1 MSFQFFLFGVFAFL
15 FLSLVFTRNFCDEIC
30 FTKNNKLSYLSCCSV
45 LLQHVCCFGFILY
58 PPRSPQEVWRV
69 WWVASC
75 FWVRDPP
82 KARFFPPAFSETTGV
97 LRKLQN
103 FSVCGADLFRVNRVY
118 FRFSISALR
127 LWHESMFNVIRRN
140 PFFCKCSWSESTRG
154 TAPFRTNNQA
164 VKKSER
170 FHIKF

>member
-1 MSFQFFLFGVFAFL
+1 M
-15 FLSLVFTRNFCDEIC
+15 
-30 FTKNNKLSYLSCCSV
+30 
-45 LLQHVCCFGFILY
+45 
-58 PPRSPQEVWRV
+58 
-69 WWVASC
+69 
-75 FWVRDPP
+75 
-82 KARFFPPAFSETTGV
+82 

-154 TAPFRTNNQA
+154 TAPFRPNNQA
-164 VKKSER
+164 VKKSPRDFISNFKYNYVYTLSTLGLFFGKRTYSCNAIRVVSPKVIYLYRKCKEFDLNYVSNR
-170 FHIKF
+170 ALTLACKYPGVVSPLLWKCASFSSS